1 MTHKPSVLSTSG
13 YETFMSITD
22 CDGRG
27 VDAEAS
33 PDDYAKILGHPIGPV
48 QKKIFDKIHSNPDAL
63 LYNEVER
70 LAVQLHAGNSWVGRV
85 VQIAKRIN
93 KGSPLLKAL
102 VAAYVEGS
110 YASSAIIAAGHAIDA
125 EGKLEGV
132 DEYTLFRIANHNTS
146 LLPFFHRPAADE
158 VYPLSKFP
166 SVDVR
171 LRSFGNGIYNRV
183 NMLYH
188 SYAEQEAKKMVGS
201 APRTIALK
209 ALKLAL
215 KDTGIRIPIKEVL

>member
-1 MTHKPSVLSTSG
+1 MTRTLGVLSTSG

-22 CDGRG
+22 SDGRG

-33 PDDYAKILGHPIGPV
+33 PDDYARILGHPIGPI
-48 QKKIFDKIHSNPDAL
+48 QKKIFDKLHSNPDAVIH
-63 LYNEVER
+63 NEVER

-85 VQIAKRIN
+85 MQIAKRIN

-125 EGKLEGV
+125 EGKLKDV
-132 DEYTLFRIANHNTS
+132 DEYTLFRIANHNRS
-146 LLPFFHRPAADE
+146 LFPVFHRRSAAE

-215 KDTGIRIPIKEVL
+215 KDTGIQIPIKEVL